1 MVNKFEVDNK
11 PLPLAYSIHFAGK
24 SLAKKDGILGK
35 SDPFLMIATCTKTHG
50 REELKMDF
58 VAKTEWIKND
68 LNPVWKPLT
77 LSVNSCNHIHQ
88 ELAISVYDYDS
99 DGTHV
104 SINLIK
110 YLYF

>member
-1 MVNKFEVDNK
+1 M
-11 PLPLAYSIHFAGK
+11 
-24 SLAKKDGILGK
+24 AKKDGPLGK
-35 SDPFLMIATCTKTHG
+35 SDPFLMIATCNSIPGKDEV
-50 REELKMDF
+50 RMDF

-77 LSVNSCNHIHQ
+77 LSVNSCGGLHQ

-104 SINLIK
+104 SLLLFCLFF
-110 YLYF
+110 YLFFMGRISLVLVKQLFGN